1 MKSKCNQNGFTLA
14 EVLVAVMLLGFMT
27 LVVAAGS
34 GVAIRVQDESTEFS
48 ESRLLAATLLT
59 AMENELR
66 YASDLSAEADG
77 TLRTFQSTVYGE
89 NTSIQLQAE
98 TGETL
103 EEDGGFV
110 CIKQSDGKEVLL
122 LGKKTYP
129 DKLRVKALQITV
141 EDDTVTA
148 GRYRTAVH
156 ITLTLNDDY
165 TLETSLLNVNV
176 KSGT

>member
-1 MKSKCNQNGFTLA
+1 MKSNCNQNGFILA

-34 GVAIRVQDESTEFS
+34 GVAIRVQDESVEFS
-48 ESRLLAATLLT
+48 ESRILAATLLT

-66 YASDLSAEADG
+66 YASELSAEADG
-77 TLRTFQSTVYGE
+77 TLRTFHSTVYGE
-89 NTSIQLQAE
+89 NASILLQAE

-110 CIKQSDGKEVLL
+110 CVKQSDGKEVLL
-122 LGKKTYP
+122 LGKKMYS

-141 EDDTVTA
+141 DDTATAA

-156 ITLTLNDDY
+156 ITLTMHDNY